1 MLVTSKELAQNL
13 KIDYLEAN
21 RLLKLLISIGVAKE
35 DHKVKAKGRGRPTI
49 KYSIPDMVRIN
60 FMNGAPTKKTINIEV
75 TTESPV
81 LNVK

>member
-13 KIDYLEAN
+13 KIEYLEAN

-60 FMNGAPTKKTINIEV
+60 FMNGDITSE
-75 TTESPV
+75 
-81 LNVK
+81 